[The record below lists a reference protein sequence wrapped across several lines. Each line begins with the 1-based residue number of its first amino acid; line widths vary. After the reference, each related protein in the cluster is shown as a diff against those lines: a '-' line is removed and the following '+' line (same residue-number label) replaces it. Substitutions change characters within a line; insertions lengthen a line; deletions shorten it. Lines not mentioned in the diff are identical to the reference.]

1 MSTEKPKT
9 WNELKRL
16 YDNGDI
22 EILLQDDNDDGTTRL
37 LVLDHRRTIREGEIY
52 ELNV

>member
-1 MSTEKPKT
+1 MMSIEKPKT
-9 WNELKRL
+9 WNELKQL

-22 EILLQDDNDDGTTRL
+22 EILLQEDNDDGTTKL
-37 LVLDHRRTIREGEIY
+37 LVRTIQEGEIY